1 MFADT
6 TGIEKNDIG
15 ILCVIDQFVATMAQA
30 GYHQLAIEEIHLTAD
45 RFDIKTLCH
54 SVTHGARYDFLRRAI
69 LP

>member
-30 GYHQLAIEEIHLTAD
+30 GYHQLAIEEIHLTTD
-45 RFDIKTLCH
+45 RFDVKTLCH
-54 SVTHGARYDFLRRAI
+54 SVTHEVGSDFLRMAI